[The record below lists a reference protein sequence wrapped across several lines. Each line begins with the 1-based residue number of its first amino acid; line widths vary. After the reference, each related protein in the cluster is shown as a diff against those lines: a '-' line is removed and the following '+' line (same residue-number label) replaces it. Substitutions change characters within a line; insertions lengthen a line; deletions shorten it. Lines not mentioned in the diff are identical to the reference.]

1 MQVGGHIVGYEC
13 LYNETINGKLLM
25 IKGFLVLSSLI
36 HLLLHNIVNIWK
48 LIYQSPVVLARF

>member
-1 MQVGGHIVGYEC
+1 MQVGGHIVGYEFV
-13 LYNETINGKLLM
+13 YNETINGKLLM
-25 IKGFLVLSSLI
+25 IKGFLVLSNLI